1 MLYVFIFIVTV
12 YLAKKKKTFVNLSN
26 LVVNIWETIAFSI
39 MQYLWDGKLGRW
51 EWKIKEVGAIYVI
64 QFTRQEARVEWKRRE
79 VGGVKK
85 SRGDD
90 GNKGKKKRD
99 HATARSNYYF
109 KRCARISATDISFFL
124 FKIYVSVACAP
135 LPLALR
141 RRWFVIYHAT

>member
-1 MLYVFIFIVTV
+1 MWQWSSLTRLIKYNKYICFHVICFYIYCDSIPC
-12 YLAKKKKTFVNLSN
+12 KEKKTFVNLSN

-51 EWKIKEVGAIYVI
+51 EWKIKEVGAISVI

-90 GNKGKKKRD
+90 GNKGKKKRP
-99 HATARSNYYF
+99 RY
-109 KRCARISATDISFFL
+109 CAL
-124 FKIYVSVACAP
+124 K
-135 LPLALR
+135 LLLQALCP
-141 RRWFVIYHAT
+141 H